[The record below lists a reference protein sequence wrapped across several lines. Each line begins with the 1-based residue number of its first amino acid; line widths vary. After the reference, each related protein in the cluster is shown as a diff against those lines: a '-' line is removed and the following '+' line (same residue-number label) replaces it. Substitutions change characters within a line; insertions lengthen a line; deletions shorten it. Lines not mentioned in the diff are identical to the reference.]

1 MRLKPSK
8 KLPRVWMMVTGVAS
22 AVLPSI
28 STARVSSTAALTSD
42 YVWSGS
48 SQTREDPA
56 MQANIKY
63 THTFGLYASSGGNN
77 VKFRPE
83 SGARSA
89 FDLSSCWSG
98 KVLRDWALDLYL
110 LRYHYLSAN
119 ANLKW
124 NELNIAATWQDNY
137 WLTIGHSANMIA
149 RGTVGAYAQLVVRW
163 PLNEEWRLEGSLARY
178 FLGDAYADSSTH
190 GALNAV

>member
-8 KLPRVWMMVTGVAS
+8 KLPRVW
-22 AVLPSI
+22 
-28 STARVSSTAALTSD
+28 
-42 YVWSGS
+42 
-48 SQTREDPA
+48 
-56 MQANIKY
+56 
-63 THTFGLYASSGGNN
+63 GNN

-98 KVLRDWALDLYL
+98 KVLRDWALNLYL

-137 WLTIGHSANMIA
+137 WLTIGHSTNTIDI
-149 RGTVGAYAQLVVRW
+149 GTVGAYAQLVVRW
-163 PLNEEWRLEGSLARY
+163 PLNEERRLEGSLARY
-178 FLGDAYADSSTH
+178 FLSDVYADSSTNGGIECRMSDRVNVRVASDNARH
-190 GALNAV
+190 ALRRQADFPWSGRQSCRARPTGFFLN